1 MTRENLGVGVGAYF
15 LCFRLHWSFA
25 RLLCTTSFA
34 CARCFEGLWEGG
46 AGRYKILCFNQAILG
61 YSTKWA
67 QVKTVAALRRR
78 NLSCNLDYF
87 AKGGGKSKKKEPR
100 QPSTKKWR

>member
-1 MTRENLGVGVGAYF
+1 MWVLGHIFCA
-15 LCFRLHWSFA
+15 
-25 RLLCTTSFA
+25 FA
-34 CARCFEGLWEGG
+34 CIGHLSVCSVLLASLARAVLRACGRGG

-67 QVKTVAALRRR
+67 QVKTAAALRRR

-87 AKGGGKSKKKEPR
+87 AKGGGKSKKKR
-100 QPSTKKWR
+100 TKSTFY